1 VAGTEN
7 GGTAV
12 PRREPSAVVV
22 PALTAFWVAVTG
34 GCLLLAPTTS
44 ARSVSPAQALL
55 VVGLFAATQALVVNI
70 QLRREATAV
79 YVSEIP
85 MFLALM
91 TMGPLALVLCRVAGA
106 LFGLGVLRRQYQQPH
121 KLIFNATLAAAEA
134 GVAAAVFG
142 VLAQGVSGGHPELR
156 WGAGVL
162 AAAAAAAFTAVGV
175 GVVIGLVEGAV
186 RPGALARAAGEAGVQ
201 ALPVAA
207 FGVTA
212 WAAWE
217 RNPWAGVPI
226 AVVTVILLLGYSAYA
241 RLRERHL
248 ALERLYRFS
257 QVMSHAPG
265 VDDVLARVLQQAREI
280 LHAERARVAFIG
292 SSLGDGDGVEVC
304 LDGRGT
310 PVRNDPDSMVTPGWA
325 VEAVHGD
332 GETLLVRRGSR
343 DPLERAW
350 LDDHGLRDA
359 IMVPLFGEGGPIAV
373 LAVDDR
379 LGDHR
384 GFEAEDVQVLQ
395 TVANQAAVALRNGE
409 LLDRLRHESLHDP
422 LTGLPNR
429 AALQRELE
437 ARLAA
442 PSPRFA
448 VGILDL
454 DSFKDVND
462 TLGHAQGDE
471 LLREVA
477 VRTQSALD
485 GYALVCRLGGDEFA
499 LVADDCIDA
508 AAAEH
513 LARRLHQA
521 LDAPVLLSGI
531 EVDVSGSLGMALAPE
546 HGSTAGAL
554 LKRADQAMYE
564 AKQTGRPVRVF
575 DSTLDTASPS
585 RLALVAELR
594 HAITAGDVKVHVQPK
609 VRASDGVVTG
619 TEALVRWTSPVR
631 GAVAAG
637 DFVPLAERSG
647 LIHPLTQ
654 GVLDDALG
662 ACATWQQHLPG
673 VGISVN
679 VSVKSLGDDSLV
691 RLVER
696 LLRRHALASGLL
708 TLEITESHIMADP
721 ASTLGVLHQ
730 LRDAGVRL
738 SVDDFGTGYSSLSYL
753 RRLPVTEVKVDR
765 SFVHRMVHE
774 PDDAAIVRSIVELA
788 RTLGLHV
795 VAEGV
800 EDDDTWQALTEL
812 GVDEIQGWVVAK
824 AMPTAELAPWVAAHR
839 HNPPQLR
846 AV

>member
-1 VAGTEN
+1 
-7 GGTAV
+7 
-12 PRREPSAVVV
+12 
-22 PALTAFWVAVTG
+22 
-34 GCLLLAPTTS
+34 
-44 ARSVSPAQALL
+44 
-55 VVGLFAATQALVVNI
+55 
-70 QLRREATAV
+70 
-79 YVSEIP
+79 
-85 MFLALM
+85 
-91 TMGPLALVLCRVAGA
+91 
-106 LFGLGVLRRQYQQPH
+106 
-121 KLIFNATLAAAEA
+121 
-134 GVAAAVFG
+134 
-142 VLAQGVSGGHPELR
+142 
-156 WGAGVL
+156 
-162 AAAAAAAFTAVGV
+162 
-175 GVVIGLVEGAV
+175 
-186 RPGALARAAGEAGVQ
+186 
-201 ALPVAA
+201 
-207 FGVTA
+207 
-212 WAAWE
+212 
-217 RNPWAGVPI
+217 
-226 AVVTVILLLGYSAYA
+226 
-241 RLRERHL
+241 
-248 ALERLYRFS
+248 
-257 QVMSHAPG
+257 
-265 VDDVLARVLQQAREI
+265 
-280 LHAERARVAFIG
+280 
-292 SSLGDGDGVEVC
+292 
-304 LDGRGT
+304 
-310 PVRNDPDSMVTPGWA
+310 
-325 VEAVHGD
+325 
-332 GETLLVRRGSR
+332 
-343 DPLERAW
+343 
-350 LDDHGLRDA
+350 
-359 IMVPLFGEGGPIAV
+359 
-373 LAVDDR
+373 
-379 LGDHR
+379 
-384 GFEAEDVQVLQ
+384 
-395 TVANQAAVALRNGE
+395 
-409 LLDRLRHESLHDP
+409 
-422 LTGLPNR
+422 
-429 AALQRELE
+429 
-437 ARLAA
+437 
-442 PSPRFA
+442 
-448 VGILDL
+448 
-454 DSFKDVND
+454 
-462 TLGHAQGDE
+462 
-471 LLREVA
+471 
-477 VRTQSALD
+477 
-485 GYALVCRLGGDEFA
+485 
-499 LVADDCIDA
+499 
-508 AAAEH
+508 
-513 LARRLHQA
+513 
-521 LDAPVLLSGI
+521 
-531 EVDVSGSLGMALAPE
+531 MALAPE

-575 DSTLDTASPS
+575 DTTLDTASPS

-609 VRASDGVVTG
+609 VRASDGLVTG

-662 ACATWQQHLPG
+662 ACAAWQQHLPG

-839 HNPPQLR
+839 HHPPRLR